1 MQLLLAQDRWT
12 QVSNPGP
19 LLNSL
24 EVFGETFYKAP
35 NGLLKI
41 SKKNATNEIRLPNEK
56 GEEEIFLLSPA
67 PVLSQ
72 SLKVKYPSLKTYKGV
87 SKQRPNVRVRL
98 STQPSGINA
107 WLELPTGPDFFI
119 QPVKGK
125 NQLHYTYTKSNT
137 ENASPLFC
145 KTEAAV
151 QKKAKEVSSYKNRM
165 LSDSL
170 RTFRIAV
177 AGTGEYTAFW
187 GDDDDSNGSNA
198 EDALAAVVSTIN
210 RINVVFERDLNIR
223 LELVSDINLL
233 YEDSNKDPF
242 VSDFSSELQETLDNV
257 VGDEAYDVGHLFD
270 FGEPDGD
277 AGCIGCVCT
286 SGQKGQGYS
295 IHPFRDIYG
304 GEYRNDYFDLDYAGH
319 EIGHQFGAYHTFSH
333 QTEGT
338 GVNAEPGSGSTIMGY
353 AGITGPDDLQEHGDA
368 YFHFYS
374 IKTISEFVAT
384 LSCGSAEAVA
394 IEP

>member
-1 MQLLLAQDRWT
+1 MSVSDSALS
-12 QVSNPGP
+12 QVGSMHGS
-19 LLNSL
+19 NSL
-24 EVFGETFYKAP
+24 QDLIFYSTCKKERTVT
-35 NGLLKI
+35 LHLYKI
-41 SKKNATNEIRLPNEK
+41 RYRKCFSA
-56 GEEEIFLLSPA
+56 
-67 PVLSQ
+67 
-72 SLKVKYPSLKTYKGV
+72 
-87 SKQRPNVRVRL
+87 
-98 STQPSGINA
+98 
-107 WLELPTGPDFFI
+107 
-119 QPVKGK
+119 
-125 NQLHYTYTKSNT
+125 
-137 ENASPLFC
+137 FC

-210 RINVVFERDLNIR
+210 RINVIFERDLNIR

-233 YEDSNKDPF
+233 FEDSNTDPF
-242 VSDFSSELQETLDNV
+242 VSDFSSELQEILDNV

-338 GVNAEPGSGSTIMGY
+338 G
-353 AGITGPDDLQEHGDA
+353 
-368 YFHFYS
+368 
-374 IKTISEFVAT
+374 
-384 LSCGSAEAVA
+384 
-394 IEP
+394 